1 MDNNLTLILKEFES
15 LKGQFVITES
25 YKIARLVAV
34 GEDMHDYYYVT
45 YDGRKFTWNT
55 CVGRIMPLKG
65 YLREEDYTDLV
76 RSANLNHFDQVASFG
91 NDSTKGGEIITVHKN
106 MLITTATNQGDQ
118 FLTEIC
124 WDLN

>member
-1 MDNNLTLILKEFES
+1 MLIQKEFES

-25 YKIARLVAV
+25 HKIERLIAI
-34 GEDMHDYYYVT
+34 GKDIHDYYYVT
-45 YDGRKFTWNT
+45 YNGRNGTWNT